1 MAAILL
7 LPFFLIRFGLLS
19 CLSKKA
25 VQRAAHFAPVLGKER
40 AAYWLYQLSNAA
52 LLVSLFFLKVV
63 LSPGWLFLTGAAV
76 YAVGALLLT
85 LSVFA
90 FAAPSE
96 NGLQQT
102 GLYRFSRNPMYVSY
116 FLFFLGCA
124 LLAQSLPYLLFL
136 VVFQLSAHWIILS
149 EERYCLGQFGDA
161 YARYMKKVRRYL

>member
-25 VQRAAHFAPVLGKER
+25 VQRAAHFAPVFGKER
-40 AAYWLYQLSNAA
+40 VAYWLYQLSNAA
-52 LLVSLFFLKVV
+52 LLVSLFFLKIV
-63 LSPGWLFLTGAAV
+63 LSPSRLFLTGVGV
-76 YAVGALLLT
+76 YTVGALLLT
-85 LSVFA
+85 LSIFA
-90 FAAPSE
+90 FATPSE
-96 NGLQQT
+96 NGLKQT

-116 FLFFLGCA
+116 FLFFLGCG
-124 LLAQSLPYLLFL
+124 LLAQSIPYLLFL

-161 YARYMKKVRRYL
+161 YEDYMKKVRRYL

>member
-25 VQRAAHFAPVLGKER
+25 VQRAAHFAPVFGKER
-40 AAYWLYQLSNAA
+40 VAYWLYQLSNAA
-52 LLVSLFFLKVV
+52 LLVSLFFLKIV
-63 LSPGWLFLTGAAV
+63 LSPSWLFLTGVGV

-96 NGLQQT
+96 NGLKQT

-116 FLFFLGCA
+116 FLFFLGCG
-124 LLAQSLPYLLFL
+124 LLAQSIPYLLFL

-161 YARYMKKVRRYL
+161 YEDYMKKVRRYL